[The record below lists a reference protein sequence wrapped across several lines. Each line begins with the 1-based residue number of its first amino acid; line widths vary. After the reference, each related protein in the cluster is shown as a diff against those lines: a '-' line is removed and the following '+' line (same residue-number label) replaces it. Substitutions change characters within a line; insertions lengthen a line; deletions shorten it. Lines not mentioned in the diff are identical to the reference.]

1 MRITEVDSLTVGDV
15 DVADPRFLLSA
26 RNVKTARSRW
36 VPVEPWLVELVIE
49 SIPLSERTR
58 DRHLFVNSCASAR
71 QVAVKKACMEAGV
84 PPFAQKST
92 EQQLRHLGRGR
103 VNQLYDWLVETDLGL
118 KGSSQLPPRTLLERL
133 VVRLAQKV

>member
-1 MRITEVDSLTVGDV
+1 MRILDRLFDQGEAPVRILG
-15 DVADPRFLLSA
+15 AFGAQLRRLAQIARRHEQGQPLSA
-26 RNVKTARSRW
+26 AMS
-36 VPVEPWLVELVIE
+36 
-49 SIPLSERTR
+49 
-58 DRHLFVNSCASAR
+58 
-71 QVAVKKACMEAGV
+71 EAGV

-133 VVRLAQKV
+133 VVRLARKN